1 MSLPGMKSTK
11 PQNGFARI
19 WQLIKEKLLKVK
31 IYAETYYAS
40 HEQFIFWSNEVT
52 ILYTHSA
59 KY

>member
-1 MSLPGMKSTK
+1 MKSTK

-31 IYAETYYAS
+31 IYAVTYYAS